1 LNGVF
6 FNEFDM
12 SFFSNFDSMS
22 LPQISDALLR
32 ANGAMMNQIGFQSL
46 ESYEREQQR
55 LRVAFMVRPEFCH
68 SGGRIAQGGFVTAWL
83 DAAMAHVVL
92 LDSRGME
99 NIASLEI
106 KVSFI
111 AAVPPGPVLAE
122 SHIVKKGKR
131 IAFLESNLFD
141 LKGKL
146 LATATQTAMLIAMP
160 NVEK

>member
-1 LNGVF
+1 
-6 FNEFDM
+6 
-12 SFFSNFDSMS
+12 MS
-22 LPQISDALLR
+22 LREVSDELLR
-32 ANGAMMNQIGFQSL
+32 VNGAMMNHIGFQSI
-46 ESYEREQQR
+46 ETYDRELQR
-55 LRVAFMVRPEFCH
+55 LKVAFMVRPEFCH
-68 SGGRIAQGGFVTAWL
+68 SAGRIAQGGFVTAWL

-92 LDSRGME
+92 LDSRGTE

-111 AAVPPGPVLAE
+111 AAVAPGPVVAE

-146 LATATQTAMLIAMP
+146 LASATQTAMLTAMP
-160 NVEK
+160 SSAK